1 MSDDT
6 IRRVRVTKRHTI
18 ELKETKW
25 DIIIW
30 LGSFV
35 VLGFVIVF
43 ALYSYR
49 GVEREM
55 AAQFNREQGLL
66 ARQTS
71 TGIEQYMHDI
81 TNILSL
87 TTHIDRVANGD
98 PDAIRTAVQNAYT
111 SLKNKVM
118 FVFWEDRDGIMRIHH
133 PQQLLPGLEGKD
145 FSFRTYFRV
154 AKELGVPFVSDIIL
168 VGGEQYYDI
177 PGRFETFIISFPL
190 KGENGEFNGVIGCA
204 IDLSNITVHY
214 VAPIR
219 PSESGYV
226 WMLDETGMVLYH
238 PNPKWI
244 GLNLR
249 DLIIG
254 LKKNGVKISGVE
266 EISQAME
273 LKNDGMYEFTFPN
286 YPDPEPVKKLL
297 AFSSVHFLNRRW
309 VTIATSPYS
318 EVISLMSGTFR
329 NTLVLGSVSIGFVLI
344 ATITMLRINRARAA
358 ASERNI
364 WADKVLV
371 AHKRMETIFNGVP
384 HYLAMIDA
392 AFTITDINQRL
403 CDLYGLRRED
413 VIDKHCSL
421 DFSESERICHTR
433 LVEQCF
439 RSGEIVT
446 QLDTRVDIGG
456 KPYFFDISAIP
467 LFGSEGEVD
476 YVVQYAVDI
485 TEKKAL
491 TEKLIQAE
499 KLAAVG
505 QMSAHVAH
513 EIRNPLTSV
522 LLHSELLEDELRE
535 MERNEEALEL
545 LKIIEGEIDRLSQV
559 TDEYLSYARLPHPK
573 KQLVN
578 PHGEVSSIVAML
590 MPELKRRNIET
601 VITCPEKLPNILIDR
616 GQFKQL
622 LINLIKNAEDAMP
635 SGGSLELSLMGI
647 KDNMLLLVKD
657 TGYGIPPEISRRIF
671 DPYFTTKDNGTGLG
685 LALVQYIANAHDG
698 WVDVESQKGTGST
711 FIVSLPFHK
720 EETPASVGGIS

>member
-1 MSDDT
+1 MSQKT
-6 IRRVRVTKRHTI
+6 TKRHTI

-25 DIIIW
+25 DILIW
-30 LGSFV
+30 LGTIV
-35 VLGFVIVF
+35 VLGFVIMF
-43 ALYSYR
+43 ALYSYH

-66 ARQTS
+66 AQQTAM
-71 TGIEQYMHDI
+71 GIEQYMHDI
-81 TNILSL
+81 TNSLSL
-87 TTHIDRVANGD
+87 TTRIKGVSNGETE
-98 PDAIRTAVQNAYT
+98 AIRVSVQNVFN
-111 SLKNKVM
+111 SLKNKVV
-118 FVFWEDRDGIMRIHH
+118 FIFWEDANGIMRYHY
-133 PQQLLPGLEGKD
+133 PKQLLPGLEGKD

-154 AKELGVPFVSDIIL
+154 AKELNVPYVSDIL
-168 VGGEQYYDI
+168 MVGGEQYHDI
-177 PGRFETFIISFPL
+177 LGRFETFVISFPL
-190 KGENGEFNGVIGCA
+190 KGDDGTFHGVIGCA
-204 IDLSNITVHY
+204 IDLSNITAHY

-219 PSESGYV
+219 PSKSGYV
-226 WMLDETGMVLYH
+226 WMLDETGMILYH

-244 GLNLR
+244 GLNLN
-249 DLIIG
+249 DIIIS
-254 LKKNGVKISGVE
+254 LKKDNYRLSGVDA
-266 EISQAME
+266 IRDAMP

-286 YPDPEPVKKLL
+286 YPDKEPVKKLL
-297 AFSSVHFLNRRW
+297 AYSSVHFLNRRW
-309 VTIATSPYS
+309 VTISTSPYS

-344 ATITMLRINRARAA
+344 ATIVMLRINRARAGA
-358 ASERNI
+358 AERNI

-403 CDLYGLRRED
+403 CDLYGLKRED

-421 DFSESERICHTR
+421 DFAENERICNTR

-439 RSGEIVT
+439 RSGQVITER
-446 QLDTRVDIGG
+446 DTRRDIGG
-456 KPYFFDISAIP
+456 KPYFFDMSAIP
-467 LFGSEGEVD
+467 LFGSQSEVD

-522 LLHSELLEDELRE
+522 LLHSELLEDELKE
-535 MERNEEALEL
+535 NGDNEESLEYVR
-545 LKIIEGEIDRLSQV
+545 IIKEEIDRLSQV

-578 PHGEVSSIVAML
+578 PEVEVSTIIAMF

-601 VITCPEKLPNILIDR
+601 TIVCPERLQDIRIDR

-635 SGGSLELSLMGI
+635 SGGSLEISLMGI
-647 KDNMLLLVKD
+647 KDNFLLLVKD
-657 TGYGIPPEISRRIF
+657 TGYGIPPEITRRIF

-711 FIVSLPFHK
+711 FIFSVPFHQ
-720 EETPASVGGIS
+720 EEQKDKAEA

>member
-1 MSDDT
+1 M
-6 IRRVRVTKRHTI
+6 RRVKVTKRHTI

-30 LGSFV
+30 LGSFI

-43 ALYSYR
+43 AMYSYR

-66 ARQTS
+66 AQQTAM
-71 TGIEQYMHDI
+71 GIEQYMHDI

-87 TTHIDRVANGD
+87 TTHIDKVADGD
-98 PDAIRTAVQNAYT
+98 PEAIRTAIQNVYA
-111 SLKNKVM
+111 SLKNKVV
-118 FVFWEDRDGIMRIHH
+118 FVFWEDNSGIMRIHH
-133 PQQLLPGLEGKD
+133 PQQLLPGLEGRD

-168 VGGEQYYDI
+168 VGGEQYFDI
-177 PGRFETFIISFPL
+177 PGRFETFVISFPL
-190 KGENGEFNGVIGCA
+190 KDKNGTFHGVIGCA
-204 IDLSNITVHY
+204 IDLSNITVHH

-219 PSESGYV
+219 PSKTGYM

-244 GLNLR
+244 GLNLN

-254 LKKNGVKISGVE
+254 LKKQGFKMSGID
-266 EISQAME
+266 EIRQAME
-273 LKNDGMYEFTFPN
+273 LKNDGMHEFVFPN
-286 YPDPEPVKKLL
+286 YPDVKPVKKLL

-309 VTIATSPYS
+309 VAIATSPYS
-318 EVISLMSGTFR
+318 EVISLMSGTFG

-344 ATITMLRINRARAA
+344 ATIAMLRINRARAA
-358 ASERNI
+358 ASERNK

-392 AFTITDINQRL
+392 AFTIADVNQRL
-403 CDLYGLRRED
+403 CDLYGLRREEI
-413 VIDKHCSL
+413 IDKHCSL
-421 DFSESERICHTR
+421 DFAESDRICHTR

-439 RSGEIVT
+439 KTGEIVT
-446 QLDTRVDIGG
+446 QLDTRVDIDS

-522 LLHSELLEDELRE
+522 LLHSELLEDEIE
-535 MERNEEALEL
+535 EIPDNEEAMDL
-545 LKIIEGEIDRLSQV
+545 LNIIKNEIDRLSQV

-578 PHGEVSSIVAML
+578 PEVEVSSVISML
-590 MPELKRRNIET
+590 MPELKRRNIEIA
-601 VITCPEKLPNILIDR
+601 VTCPEKLPNIMIDR

-635 SGGSLELSLMGI
+635 SGGSLEISLMGI
-647 KDNMLLLVKD
+647 KDNVLVLVKD
-657 TGYGIPPEISRRIF
+657 TGYGIPPEITRRIF

-711 FIVSLPFHK
+711 FIISFPCHK
-720 EETPASVGGIS
+720 DEAQVESTS

>member
-1 MSDDT
+1 MSDET

-66 ARQTS
+66 ARQTA

-87 TTHIDRVANGD
+87 TTHIERVAEGD
-98 PDAIRTAVQNAYT
+98 PDAIRTAVQNAYS
-111 SLKNKVM
+111 SLKNKVV
-118 FVFWEDRDGIMRIHH
+118 FVFWEDKDGVMRIRH
-133 PQQLLPGLEGKD
+133 PHQLLPGLEGKD

-190 KGENGEFNGVIGCA
+190 KGKDGRFNGVIGCA
-204 IDLSNITVHY
+204 IDLSNITVNY

-219 PSESGYV
+219 PSKSGYV
-226 WMLDETGMVLYH
+226 WMLDETGMVLFH

-244 GLNLR
+244 GLNLN

-266 EISQAME
+266 EIRQAME

-384 HYLAMIDA
+384 HYLVMIDA

-433 LVEQCF
+433 LAEQCF
-439 RSGEIVT
+439 KTGEIVT
-446 QLDTRVDIGG
+446 QLDTRMDIGG

-535 MERNEEALEL
+535 MEKNEEALEL

-578 PHGEVSSIVAML
+578 PHGEV
-590 MPELKRRNIET
+590 
-601 VITCPEKLPNILIDR
+601 
-616 GQFKQL
+616 
-622 LINLIKNAEDAMP
+622 
-635 SGGSLELSLMGI
+635 
-647 KDNMLLLVKD
+647 
-657 TGYGIPPEISRRIF
+657 
-671 DPYFTTKDNGTGLG
+671 
-685 LALVQYIANAHDG
+685 
-698 WVDVESQKGTGST
+698 
-711 FIVSLPFHK
+711 
-720 EETPASVGGIS
+720 